1 MGQIR
6 FQKPTTAQTQPLATM
21 FFRQMRLLITFGL
34 IFILADIF
42 ACSCGHV
49 GIIKN
54 KKGMTY
60 VFKGR
65 VNKVSEVVTYDTIT
79 GTSQTIEYRRTAYTF
94 EIKRNYKGLKD
105 KETIELVTSQM
116 TDCGVSFDKDKTY
129 IVYAYNDQRKLHYR
143 LTDQQI
149 ESYTT
154 THLCTRTK
162 KTNALTFWES
172 FVLRLT

>member
-1 MGQIR
+1 
-6 FQKPTTAQTQPLATM
+6 M
-21 FFRQMRLLITFGL
+21 FFRQMRLLITIGL

-79 GTSQTIEYRRTAYTF
+79 GTSQTIEYRRTTYTF
-94 EIKRNYKGLKD
+94 EIKKNYKGLKG
-105 KETIELVTSQM
+105 KEIIELVTSQM

-129 IVYAYNDQRKLHYR
+129 IVYAYNDHRKLHYR

-149 ESYTT
+149 EPYTT
-154 THLCTRTK
+154 SHLCTRTK